1 MNILEMNRIAWD
13 KIGKKH
19 GSLYYQKKNII
30 IDLFLKKLPKRGKI
44 LDVGCG
50 SGLPVSKLLV
60 KKGFDIVCIDISG
73 TMIHLA
79 KKNVQKAKFI
89 KMSMTDIKF
98 RNEFDGIISSFSML
112 CLNKRLFNKTS
123 YRITKALKH
132 GGYFLIILNETPPQG
147 HNEKAS
153 YIKILGQK
161 LYSRPYDESY
171 IRNIFEKLGMKI
183 IKIERKIIS
192 SKKYGKEYTL
202 SVLMKKIK

>member
-98 RNEFDGIISSFSML
+98 RNEFDGIISSF
-112 CLNKRLFNKTS
+112 
-123 YRITKALKH
+123 
-132 GGYFLIILNETPPQG
+132 
-147 HNEKAS
+147 
-153 YIKILGQK
+153 
-161 LYSRPYDESY
+161 
-171 IRNIFEKLGMKI
+171 
-183 IKIERKIIS
+183 
-192 SKKYGKEYTL
+192 
-202 SVLMKKIK
+202 